1 MKFYYRFQLWW
12 NGFCTIHGIEK
23 TVVFEQGKSARICE
37 KCESERWE
45 RERHDDIRLRYRMEI
60 AAYALG
66 IKVFPQQEELRLGTV
81 AADVENI
88 PPSPASRDAYLTPTS
103 GAR

>member
-1 MKFYYRFQLWW
+1 M
-12 NGFCTIHGIEK
+12 IHGIKKDFIYEGGDAAWSCK
-23 TVVFEQGKSARICE
+23 R
-37 KCESERWE
+37 CESERWE
-45 RERHDDIRLRYRMEI
+45 RERHDDIRLRHRMEI
-60 AAYALG
+60 AAHALG

-88 PPSPASRDAYLTPTS
+88 PPSPACRDAYLTPTS